1 MFNIP
6 VNQPMQTLTAKT
18 GERMTVDVGKQLR
31 QLRKEYGFSQREL
44 AKQAGVTN
52 GTISQIEKGHASP
65 SVGSLKRIL
74 DCMGISLAAFFTQD
88 IRPMGQVFYPHGE
101 LPDLGNDQIALRL
114 VGAHRQD
121 RKLSVLH
128 EVYQPGADTGP
139 ERLSHEGEEAGVIV
153 CGEIELTV
161 GAETRVLGP
170 GDAYYFESRIPHR
183 FRNPGEVETVVVS
196 ANTPPSF

>member
-1 MFNIP
+1 MRA
-6 VNQPMQTLTAKT
+6 LTATT
-18 GERMTVDVGKQLR
+18 GDPTTVDVGKQLR
-31 QLRKEYGFSQREL
+31 LLRKQYGFSQREL

-52 GTISQIEKGHASP
+52 GTISQIELGHASP

-88 IRPMGQVFYPHGE
+88 IKPVGQVFYPHEE
-101 LPDLGNDQIALRL
+101 LPDLGTDEIALRL
-114 VGAHRQD
+114 VGARHQD

-153 CGEIELTV
+153 RGEIELTV

-183 FRNPGEVETVVVS
+183 FRNPGDVEAVIVS

>member
-1 MFNIP
+1 MRA
-6 VNQPMQTLTAKT
+6 LTTTT
-18 GERMTVDVGKQLR
+18 GDPTTVDVGKRLR
-31 QLRKEYGFSQREL
+31 LLRKQYGFSQREL

-52 GTISQIEKGHASP
+52 GTISQIELGRASP

-88 IRPMGQVFYPHGE
+88 IKPVGQVFYPHGE
-101 LPDLGNDQIALRL
+101 LPDLGNERIALRL
-114 VGAHRQD
+114 VGAHHQE

-139 ERLSHEGEEAGVIV
+139 ERLSHDGEEAGVIV
-153 CGEIELTV
+153 RGQIELTV
-161 GAETRVLGP
+161 GAETRLLGP

-183 FRNPGEVETVVVS
+183 FRNPGEVETVIVS